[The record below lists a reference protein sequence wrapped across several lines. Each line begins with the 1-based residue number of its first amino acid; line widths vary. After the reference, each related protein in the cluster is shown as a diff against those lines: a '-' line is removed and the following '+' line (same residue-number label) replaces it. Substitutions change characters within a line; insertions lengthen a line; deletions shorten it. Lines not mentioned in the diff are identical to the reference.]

1 MSKEKGKG
9 DIMPIIIERII
20 AIERAETDDFIKRQN
35 KRLERLKAMEQRK
48 REGKRVNTKPI
59 IEGLQKA
66 GILDRSGNLAAPY
79 RDEEWLYV

>member
-9 DIMPIIIERII
+9 DIMPVIIERII
-20 AIERAETDDFIKRQN
+20 TIERAETDAFIKKQN
-35 KRLERLKAMEQRK
+35 KRLERLRAMERKK

-66 GILDRSGNLAAPY
+66 GILDQHGNLASPY
-79 RDEEWLYV
+79 RDEE

>member
-9 DIMPIIIERII
+9 DIMPVIIERII
-20 AIERAETDDFIKRQN
+20 TIERAETDAFIKRQN
-35 KRLERLKAMEQRK
+35 KRLERLRAMERKK

-66 GILDRSGNLAAPY
+66 GILDKHGNLASPY
-79 RDEEWLYV
+79 RDEE